1 MNWVNDNFA
10 WFLFS
15 VQPLSCWFVNFLFY
29 HWIWKKKYLYF
40 RFAEEA
46 KSLELSPISSVYC
59 DAPNVNLSE
68 NMNYLPNLSLNA
80 AKN

>member
-1 MNWVNDNFA
+1 MLLLNLKECF
-10 WFLFS
+10 
-15 VQPLSCWFVNFLFY
+15 
-29 HWIWKKKYLYF
+29 YF

-59 DAPNVNLSE
+59 DAPNVNLQE

-80 AKN
+80 AKK